1 MESSTPRSVSAIQ
14 RAIKEEKLRPTTG
27 VIVRNLKFLFVDTPM
42 SWWESTESE
51 NYCAR
56 CEHLIEFDF
65 GWRSSPNVTP
75 QSANYWHP
83 TSARCACADSQ
94 EVRLREVSA
103 ATKMMRR
110 MGCIRITNFR
120 SSGKHWRRFLA
131 YPNCPKNNRLTA
143 FSSKNVFST
152 ARR

>member
-75 QSANYWHP
+75 KSANYWHP
-83 TSARCACADSQ
+83 TSARCTRADSQ
-94 EVRLREVSA
+94 EVGLREVTA
-103 ATKMMRR
+103 TTKMMRR
-110 MGCIRITNFR
+110 MGCIRFTN
-120 SSGKHWRRFLA
+120 S
-131 YPNCPKNNRLTA
+131 RL
-143 FSSKNVFST
+143 S
-152 ARR
+152 ARRWKKFSRLPELPEK

>member
-65 GWRSSPNVTP
+65 GWRFSPNVTP
-75 QSANYWHP
+75 KSANYWHP
-83 TSARCACADSQ
+83 TWARCARVDSQ
-94 EVRLREVSA
+94 EVRLREVPT

-110 MGCIRITNFR
+110 MGCICITN
-120 SSGKHWRRFLA
+120 SSL
-131 YPNCPKNNRLTA
+131 
-143 FSSKNVFST
+143 S
-152 ARR
+152 ARRWKGFSRLPELPEK